1 MGGSEDVL
9 VEICP
14 EYGHMYSL
22 SSRSLFV
29 KSPLCAWLM
38 HDCPIPTPYV
48 GMVFSWYS
56 LWSDR
61 YVSMCRSVSMLYIGL
76 LSAHVLVCMFTG
88 WGVVYGWGWGRGCC
102 RCRG

>member
-1 MGGSEDVL
+1 MGGSGDVL

-22 SSRSLFV
+22 SSRSFFV

-48 GMVFSWYS
+48 GVVFSWYS
-56 LWSDR
+56 L
-61 YVSMCRSVSMLYIGL
+61 
-76 LSAHVLVCMFTG
+76 
-88 WGVVYGWGWGRGCC
+88 
-102 RCRG
+102 